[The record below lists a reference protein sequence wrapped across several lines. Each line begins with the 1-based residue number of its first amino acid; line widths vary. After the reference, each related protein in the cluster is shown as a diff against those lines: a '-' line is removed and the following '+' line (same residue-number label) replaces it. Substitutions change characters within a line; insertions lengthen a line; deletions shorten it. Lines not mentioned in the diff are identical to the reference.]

1 MYFKAIIQSEN
12 DPLVKKLICKL
23 EEQLLTDG
31 WDEVVI
37 IEPLAIRKERYER
50 NRRFGSRP

>member
-12 DPLVKKLICKL
+12 DPLVKKLIRKL
-23 EEQLLTDG
+23 EEQLLMDG

-37 IEPLAIRKERYER
+37 TEPLAIRKERHER
-50 NRRFGSRP
+50 NRRFGSKP